1 MSPHCIC
8 VYACVRSARGGRGE
22 GARARRAF
30 RAASCEA
37 RAVFCSASVQGQLGQ
52 NLIDSLADVAPAE
65 CEAECAITE
74 GCSFYTHHWGN
85 SSRRPTAATCYLL
98 TALLEPITHCEDGSC
113 ASGSPN
119 CAQSLCGY
127 LDEGVLHPDG
137 VLVNAS
143 REIGLL
149 LIGSCPAPLAV
160 VVGGGGS
167 SVAANDAGSGS
178 GYVEFAEIDAGGPFT
193 RFEVTVGSRGEATYL
208 TDMSDGSSILRTEPG
223 VDAGPEDGSAGYS
236 GGGADGVPGGDGGSG
251 GGDGGDSGARYGGQG
266 THFDIGAIP
275 VKHFALSPGAGGR
288 GISGG
293 VDGAGGGGGGV
304 LVDGAGPS
312 GAGPLHGEGY
322 GAGGGGYCSN
332 TDCPQ
337 DEYGYDGVVV
347 LDLV

>member
-1 MSPHCIC
+1 MLHP
-8 VYACVRSARGGRGE
+8 
-22 GARARRAF
+22 
-30 RAASCEA
+30 AA
-37 RAVFCSASVQGQLGQ
+37 
-52 NLIDSLADVAPAE
+52 
-65 CEAECAITE
+65 
-74 GCSFYTHHWGN
+74 
-85 SSRRPTAATCYLL
+85 AATCFLL
-98 TALLEPITHCEDGSC
+98 TELLEPITHCEDGSC

-127 LDEGVLHPDG
+127 VDEGVLHPSG
-137 VLVNAS
+137 VLVNTS
-143 REIGLL
+143 KEVGLL
-149 LIGSCPAPLAV
+149 LIGSCPVPLAV

-178 GYVEFAEIDAGGPFT
+178 GYVEFAEIDADGPFT
-193 RFEVTVGSRGEATYL
+193 RFEASVGSRGEATYL
-208 TDMSDGSSILRTEPG
+208 RDLSDGSNILRTEPG

-236 GGGADGVPGGDGGSG
+236 GGGADSSPADGVPGGDGGSD
-251 GGDGGDSGARYGGQG
+251 GGDGGDSDTYYGGQG
-266 THFDIGAIP
+266 THFDISAIP
-275 VKHFALSPGAGGR
+275 VKHFVLSPGAGGR

-293 VDGAGGGGGGV
+293 IDGAGGGGGGV

-347 LDLV
+347 LDLI